1 MHFGEY
7 ELSPSLIGLSL
18 LPSTHPEAFQRLSVR
33 SSSWFYPNFNLVK
46 GRSLGFASTTAYYA
60 PCSDSLSLRI
70 RASSHL
76 TSHATVTRRFIMQK
90 ARRHTKKGAPT
101 ACRRTVSGSISLL
114 YLRCFSPFPHGTGS
128 LSVSRIYLALPDG
141 PGGFTQDFTCPAL
154 LRIHLTF
161 NELANTRLSRSAAPL
176 SRGFF
181 FIH

>member
-46 GRSLGFASTTAYYA
+46 GRSLGFASTTTYYA
-60 PCSDSLSLRI
+60 PCSDSLSLRL
-70 RASSHL
+70 RTSKYL
-76 TSHATVTRRFIMQK
+76 TSHVTVTRRFIMQK

-114 YLRCFSPFPHGTGS
+114 CSRCFSPFPHGTGS
-128 LSVSRIYLALPDG
+128 LSVSR
-141 PGGFTQDFTCPAL
+141 
-154 LRIHLTF
+154 
-161 NELANTRLSRSAAPL
+161 
-176 SRGFF
+176 
-181 FIH
+181 